1 MRMKKSR
8 RHALGQH
15 FLKNPRI
22 LHKIVACISPCA
34 DDTIVEVGAGE
45 GHLTALLAEKAKH
58 IIALEKDARL
68 MPGLRGKRFPN
79 VSLLEADVLSVRF
92 RDIISVPRV
101 TVVGNLPYAISA
113 AFLFKIVE
121 ERDVLQ
127 AGHFLLQKEVAERV
141 CSSPHSKQYGPM
153 TILLQNYFDPRIAFS
168 LGPGSFSPPPRV
180 DSSLL
185 SLIPRAEPL
194 ARIKDEPGFRRFLH
208 DLFRQRRK
216 TLGNNL
222 RHMGLPAD
230 KIEAA
235 AGRCALDLRMR
246 PEQLAPDRIVCL
258 YEALLLNIAGK

>member
-1 MRMKKSR
+1 MKKSR

-22 LHKIVACISPCA
+22 LNKIVACISPNG

-58 IIALEKDARL
+58 IIALEKDPRL
-68 MPGLRGKRFPN
+68 MPGLREKKFPN
-79 VSLLEADVLSVRF
+79 VSLLEADILSVRF
-92 RDIISVPRV
+92 RDIIPIPRV

-113 AFLFKIVE
+113 PFLFKIVE

-141 CSSPHSKQYGPM
+141 CSSPHSKKYGPL
-153 TILLQNYFDPRIAFS
+153 TILLQNYFNPRIAFS
-168 LGPGSFSPPPRV
+168 LGPGAFSPPPRV
-180 DSSLL
+180 DSALL
-185 SLIPRAEPL
+185 TLLPL
-194 ARIKDEPGFRRFLH
+194 AKPLALIQDEPGFRRFLH

-222 RHMGLPAD
+222 RLMGLPSD
-230 KIEAA
+230 EIEAA
-235 AGRCALDLRMR
+235 ARRCALELRLR
-246 PEQLAPDRIVCL
+246 PEQLSPDRVICL
-258 YEALLLNIAGK
+258 YESLLPNIARR